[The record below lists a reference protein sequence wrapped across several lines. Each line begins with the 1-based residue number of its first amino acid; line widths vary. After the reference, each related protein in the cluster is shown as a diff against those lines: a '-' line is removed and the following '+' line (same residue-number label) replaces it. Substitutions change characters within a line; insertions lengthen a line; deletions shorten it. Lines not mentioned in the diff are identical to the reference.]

1 VAIGKISIDTT
12 HRAVPRW
19 QLWILPHQHDFVTL
33 FSQHFYTVMILVVLV
48 GCATGTH
55 VPVAQPTIKPAYRSN
70 SLEGKPFS
78 RHFPFLQFV
87 SKQTNVLVTNKTFL
101 SSTHSVR
108 HRSGRV
114 SHVPVATRTRM
125 QRSTS
130 CQIRCHNQDR
140 LFLNVWLAVEATI
153 GKDATYFELG
163 LYMYL
168 FFIIK
173 RTMRSTKGR
182 KCFRRPCMHA
192 HMGGQVENIKHR
204 RRRGWPALA

>member
-1 VAIGKISIDTT
+1 MQKMGWFGVVRGHLRALTRKSQILTPPSAFGTPAGVDPGRISRGSCRPSADSQ
-12 HRAVPRW
+12 AVD
-19 QLWILPHQHDFVTL
+19 HC
-33 FSQHFYTVMILVVLV
+33 V

-55 VPVAQPTIKPAYRSN
+55 VPVAQTTIKPAYRSN

-140 LFLNVWLAVEATI
+140 LFLNV
-153 GKDATYFELG
+153 
-163 LYMYL
+163 
-168 FFIIK
+168 
-173 RTMRSTKGR
+173 
-182 KCFRRPCMHA
+182 
-192 HMGGQVENIKHR
+192 
-204 RRRGWPALA
+204 